1 MLNNNIKRTLRQA
14 IRAYLIAIH
23 SRTSP
28 PKSCRIWSATTSS
41 SIWSQCENELSTTDR
56 KKRESILRNYIR
68 LDRCRLVLIQRRKN
82 SLRDGSALNRK
93 ISSEQRSSINRSGT
107 RQSRWLRKLKKTW
120 CKLKNRFSTMTYLN
134 TSIQNKVDFL
144 AVETQA
150 QANYTIHS
158 THARKIALKENHS
171 LNKKIINRLF
181 PTGF

>member
-1 MLNNNIKRTLRQA
+1 
-14 IRAYLIAIH
+14 
-23 SRTSP
+23 
-28 PKSCRIWSATTSS
+28 
-41 SIWSQCENELSTTDR
+41 
-56 KKRESILRNYIR
+56 
-68 LDRCRLVLIQRRKN
+68 
-82 SLRDGSALNRK
+82 
-93 ISSEQRSSINRSGT
+93 
-107 RQSRWLRKLKKTW
+107 
-120 CKLKNRFSTMTYLN
+120 MTYLN